1 MVDGCMLEDLSG
13 TAGVAVMLKEEG
25 GRGEWIYSII
35 KSR

>member
-25 GRGEWIYSII
+25 GGGNGYTVS
-35 KSR
+35 